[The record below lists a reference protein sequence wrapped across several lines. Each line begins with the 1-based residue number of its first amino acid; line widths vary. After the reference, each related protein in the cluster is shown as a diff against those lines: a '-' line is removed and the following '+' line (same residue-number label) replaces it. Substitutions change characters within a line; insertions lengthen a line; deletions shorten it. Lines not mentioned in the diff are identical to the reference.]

1 VRFNGANRETKM
13 TRSKGRAVADINL
26 GPIAEIA
33 ATQPNEVALVDE
45 LSIRTWADTAAE
57 LRSVASA
64 MLIGAPD
71 PNQRW
76 GILGDNVSPTLL
88 AHAAGLMAGVG
99 TVAVSRQLTLP
110 ELRDQ
115 IEDAQMVG
123 LITGPGGASTAV
135 AALEAGMVHTVVLH
149 SEATQSSEQPGL
161 IFWDDWLAFAPAD
174 VDFRERPACPTMV
187 YTSGTTGRARGTQT
201 RWVLA
206 QVDNH
211 QQYLHKL
218 RERAQFPEGAHIVV
232 GPLQHNGPLT
242 AVRHLLLGRPV
253 VIVGKFDAEKVLGL
267 IDNYGVSSTVM
278 VPTHF
283 QRLLAVD
290 PTVRAEFDVSCV
302 QLIAHTGSACP
313 PDVKREMINW
323 FGPVLLESYGGS
335 ETGTLCRITSP
346 EWLRHPGSVGR
357 AVEPFGVIV
366 VDESGQELQT
376 GKTGILAFN
385 APAGFGPS
393 YHQDPEKTA
402 KAYVRPG
409 AFTLG
414 DMGHVDEEGFIFI
427 TDRLSDMVV
436 SGGVNLYPSESENA
450 LRDHSGVADVA
461 VIGIPSADLGEQLL
475 AFIVPSDPTAPPSSE
490 DLATFCRERLAAYKI
505 PRRYEYLGEL
515 PRNEMQK
522 VDKKLLRRPYWD
534 GERNIAG

>member
-1 VRFNGANRETKM
+1 M
-13 TRSKGRAVADINL
+13 ADLNL
-26 GPIAEIA
+26 GPIAEAA
-33 ATQPNEVALVDE
+33 ATEPAGIALFDG
-45 LSIRTWADTAAE
+45 LSTRTWAQTAIE
-57 LRSVASA
+57 LHSVASA
-64 MLIGAPD
+64 MLAGAPE
-71 PNQRW
+71 PQQRW
-76 GILGDNVSPTLL
+76 GILGDNASPTLL

-115 IEDAQMVG
+115 IEDANMVG
-123 LITGPGGASTAV
+123 LITGPGGAATAV
-135 AALEAGMVHTVVLH
+135 SALEAGLVNTVVLH
-149 SEATQSSEQPGL
+149 SGATNSSDHAGL
-161 IFWDDWLAFAPAD
+161 TNWDEWLAAAPTD
-174 VDFRERPACPTMV
+174 MEFLERPAAPTMV
-187 YTSGTTGRARGTQT
+187 YTSGTTGRARGTST

-206 QVDNH
+206 KVENH
-211 QQYLHKL
+211 LQYLDKL

-242 AVRHLLLGRPV
+242 SVRHLLLGRPV
-253 VIVGKFDAEKVLGL
+253 VVVGKFDAETVLGL
-267 IDNYGVSSTVM
+267 IDTYRVSSSVM

-290 PTVRAEFDVSCV
+290 PEVRASFDVSCV

-346 EWLRHPGSVGR
+346 EWLEHPGSVGR
-357 AVEPFGVIV
+357 TVEPFAVIV
-366 VDESGQELQT
+366 VDEGGNELEI
-376 GKTGILAFN
+376 GETGILAFQ
-385 APAGFGPS
+385 APDGYGPS

-414 DMGHVDEEGFIFI
+414 DMGHVDEHGFIFI

-450 LRDHSGVADVA
+450 LLDHPGVAEVA
-461 VIGIPSADLGEQLL
+461 IIGIPSADLGEQLL
-475 AFIVPSDPTAPPSSE
+475 AFVVPSNPSDQPTADELQS
-490 DLATFCRERLAAYKI
+490 FCRERLAAYKI
-505 PRRYEYLGEL
+505 PRQFEFIEEL

-534 GERNIAG
+534 GQRNIAG

>member
-1 VRFNGANRETKM
+1 M
-13 TRSKGRAVADINL
+13 ADLNL

-33 ATQPNEVALVDE
+33 ATQPEGIALVDAM
-45 LSIRTWADTAAE
+45 STRTWEQTALE
-57 LRSVASA
+57 LHRVASA
-64 MLIGAPD
+64 MLAGAPD
-71 PNQRW
+71 PQQRW
-76 GILGDNVSPTLL
+76 GILGDNASPTLL

-123 LITGPGGASTAV
+123 LIAGPGGAATAV
-135 AALEAGMVHTVVLH
+135 AALEAGLVNTVVLH
-149 SEATQSSEQPGL
+149 SGATDSSEYSGSMNSGL
-161 IFWDDWLAFAPAD
+161 VSWEVWLSTAPTD
-174 VDFRERPACPTMV
+174 MEFLERPAAPTMV
-187 YTSGTTGRARGTQT
+187 YTSGTTGRARGTST

-206 QVDNH
+206 KVENH
-211 QQYLHKL
+211 QQYLNKL

-253 VIVGKFDAEKVLGL
+253 VVVGKFDAEAVLTL
-267 IDNYGVSSTVM
+267 IDTYRVSSSVM

-290 PTVRAEFDVSCV
+290 PVVRESFDVSCM

-313 PDVKREMINW
+313 PDVKREMISW
-323 FGPVLLESYGGS
+323 FGPILLESYGGS

-346 EWLRHPGSVGR
+346 EWLEHPGSVGR
-357 AVEPFGVIV
+357 TVEPFAVIV
-366 VDESGQELQT
+366 VDEAGNELEI
-376 GKTGILAFN
+376 GETGILAFQ
-385 APAGFGPS
+385 APDGFGPS

-414 DMGHVDEEGFIFI
+414 DMGHVDENGFIFI

-450 LRDHSGVADVA
+450 LLEHSGVAEVA

-475 AFIVPSDPTAPPSSE
+475 AFVVASDPLNPPTADELQS
-490 DLATFCRERLAAYKI
+490 FCRERLAAYKI
-505 PRRYEYLGEL
+505 PRQFEFIKEL

-534 GERNIAG
+534 GQRNIAG